1 MIQSNFWARFN
12 ALLPKNPKTL
22 GDIQVAAGHNQ
33 FVVALLGGGSV
44 LASSSDTAL
53 KVGDRVFV
61 QGGVITGKQVG
72 TITTVPGGIPLE

>member
-1 MIQSNFWARFN
+1 MIQSNFWSRFN
-12 ALLPKNPKTL
+12 ALLPKNPKTI
-22 GDIQVAAGHNQ
+22 GDIQVVVGHNQ

-72 TITTVPGGIPLE
+72 VITTVPGGIPLE